1 MSDANA
7 DEADTGT
14 LSRVGQFTADPTS
27 RRTNTECTPP
37 LLLHLDPAS
46 EDQRDIVE
54 TSGSKPAMDSH
65 AEVRATHRRNGLRW
79 SAHLDLSCI
88 LAPKD
93 I

>member
-1 MSDANA
+1 MAR
-7 DEADTGT
+7 EAITGSM
-14 LSRVGQFTADPTS
+14 LRVVYDRPSEMIVRGMVGH
-27 RRTNTECTPP
+27 RRVD
-37 LLLHLDPAS
+37 HLG
-46 EDQRDIVE
+46 QRDIVE

-65 AEVRATHRRNGLRW
+65 AEVRATHRRNGFRW